1 LVDSASEMLHRPQNW
16 LARVAAASMMSVRHE
31 GHMLCASF
39 AYEAE
44 RVHAARHC
52 RWKLCPQRRVSL
64 PVGSGR
70 RQMAQSAAAPAG
82 CVLFGCCTGSPAGL
96 PPSSTS
102 ILPALA
108 PHNRAPAPSPAMV
121 APGWRPH
128 GGRGRRQGTGWLAAG
143 RPSRGLRIPCAAQ
156 RRAGTAHSLPRGGEI
171 TGSLHP
177 PALRLQ
183 HRQPGA
189 HGVQG
194 PHGWRSAPAASAES
208 RLGQVHRPRRTA
220 LGRRIACW
228 DGRAQL
234 DRSSGRRLGVGSD
247 C

>member
-121 APGWRPH
+121 APGWRMA
-128 GGRGRRQGTGWLAAG
+128 GAAAG
-143 RPSRGLRIPCAAQ
+143 RVLAGWLRDGP
-156 RRAGTAHSLPRGGEI
+156 GVS
-171 TGSLHP
+171 GS
-177 PALRLQ
+177 PALLSAALAPRTPFL
-183 HRQPGA
+183 A
-189 HGVQG
+189 EA
-194 PHGWRSAPAASAES
+194 RSPAPSIRRHSACSTASREPMVCRVPMA
-208 RLGQVHRPRRTA
+208 GDPHRPPPPSPGWAKCTGHAERLWGGGLPAGMGELSWIEA
-220 LGRRIACW
+220 LAEG
-228 DGRAQL
+228 
-234 DRSSGRRLGVGSD
+234 
-247 C
+247 

>member
-143 RPSRGLRIPCAAQ
+143 RPSTHRLNFCCRQALLPAACDLVVGSPSLPTLGKDGRRAQ
-156 RRAGTAHSLPRGGEI
+156 R
-171 TGSLHP
+171 
-177 PALRLQ
+177 
-183 HRQPGA
+183 QP
-189 HGVQG
+189 
-194 PHGWRSAPAASAES
+194 
-208 RLGQVHRPRRTA
+208 
-220 LGRRIACW
+220 RIA
-228 DGRAQL
+228 
-234 DRSSGRRLGVGSD
+234 
-247 C
+247 